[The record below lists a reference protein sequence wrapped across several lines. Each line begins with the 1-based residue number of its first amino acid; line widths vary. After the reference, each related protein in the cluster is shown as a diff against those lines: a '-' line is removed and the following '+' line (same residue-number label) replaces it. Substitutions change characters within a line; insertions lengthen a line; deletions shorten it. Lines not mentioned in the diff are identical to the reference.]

1 MAGEVRTEV
10 RDGVGW
16 ITLSRPEKRNA
27 LTVAM
32 WRALPKAVRALADR
46 QDLVALVL
54 QGAEGTFGAGA
65 DLTDI
70 VAATES
76 RATATEYCLDVVTA
90 LHAVATAPLPTVAV
104 ISGVAAG
111 GGAELALACDLRI
124 ADPGAK
130 ITFPFARMGVVP
142 DQLTLQRLAAT
153 VGPSRA
159 RRLVLTGET
168 VDAAQALAIGLV
180 DLVSEAGGARAYDAN
195 LSRLAPPGISKRPNR
210 DEARPRRRRD
220 DVRPRRSHRPHGRLD
235 GGGRSTSGRAS
246 VSGEGLTERR

>member
-180 DLVSEAGGARAYDAN
+180 DLVSEAGALEPTTRTFLDSLRLGSRSARTGMKRALAGAETTYDLAALIGPMVDSMVGGEVRAGA
-195 LSRLAPPGISKRPNR
+195 LQFLEKA
-210 DEARPRRRRD
+210 
-220 DVRPRRSHRPHGRLD
+220 
-235 GGGRSTSGRAS
+235 
-246 VSGEGLTERR
+246 